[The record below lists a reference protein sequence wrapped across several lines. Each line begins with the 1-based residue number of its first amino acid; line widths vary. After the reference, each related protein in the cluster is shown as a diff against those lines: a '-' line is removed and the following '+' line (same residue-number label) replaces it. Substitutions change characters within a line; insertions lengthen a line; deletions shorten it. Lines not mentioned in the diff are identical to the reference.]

1 MQSDRIGR
9 ISAYWAFV
17 NFRQFLKLAQI
28 THIFW
33 DTFFH
38 ATSYV
43 LSLTKK
49 WLGDFLGDFRA
60 TFGAIFSKTHLVTLS
75 DKTQRFPPLTD
86 TIFKSSHLQR
96 VIKFIFGSGRIKI

>member
-17 NFRQFLKLAQI
+17 NFRLFLKLAQI

-43 LSLTKK
+43 LSLTKNG
-49 WLGDFLGDFRA
+49 WA
-60 TFGAIFSKTHLVTLS
+60 TFWATLGRLLG
-75 DKTQRFPPLTD
+75 RFFQKR
-86 TIFKSSHLQR
+86 IWSH
-96 VIKFIFGSGRIKI
+96 